1 MKIGVLALQG
11 AVREHIRHI
20 EESGH
25 EGVYIK
31 KIEQLEEIDG
41 LIIPGGE
48 STTLRRLMD
57 LYGFKEAFQQSDLPM
72 FGTCAGLIVLAKDIV
87 GEEGYLQKLDITVER
102 NSFGRQVD
110 SFEADLN
117 IKGIQQSVE
126 GVFIRAPH
134 IQSVEPAVEVL
145 GEIDGKIIAV
155 RQDQYLGVS
164 FHPELTDDYSII
176 NYFIHNVVAPSKK

>member
-20 EESGH
+20 EACGH

-31 KIEQLEEIDG
+31 KVEQLDTIDG

-48 STTLRRLMD
+48 STTLRRLMN
-57 LYGFKEAFQQSDLPM
+57 LYGFKEALQQSDLPM

-87 GEEGYLQKLDITVER
+87 DEEGYLKKLDITVER

-110 SFEADLN
+110 SFEAELS
-117 IKGIQQSVE
+117 IKGIEQPVE

-134 IQSVEPAVEVL
+134 IQSVEDTVDVL
-145 GEIDGKIIAV
+145 GTVEDKIIAV
-155 RQDQYLGVS
+155 RQGKYLGVS
-164 FHPELTDDYSII
+164 FHPELTEDYSII
-176 NYFIHNVVAPSKK
+176 QYFIENVIS